1 MTAKVLFTTLAL
13 ALSPS
18 LAFAMCESKHEQVV
32 QCGQG
37 EVRDAKSG
45 QCTKPVHS

>member
-1 MTAKVLFTTLAL
+1 MKAKVLFTTLAL
-13 ALSPS
+13 AVSPS
-18 LAFAMCESKHEQVV
+18 FAMAMCDSKPEQVV

-37 EVRDAKSG
+37 EVRDATSG